1 MKKLVMLLIC
11 VLGIMSISWGES
23 FRTFKELKKQVITLR
38 NWELMQEFNLE
49 GERATEVFNILKKY
63 DDQREKI
70 LVKRRQLLK
79 NLKEKVENPAIPEE
93 ELTKLIKEVKEID
106 VQLAELKG
114 KEIKALSKVFSIREI
129 GKYVLFMERFP
140 RMMRKALRMHKVQNR
155 GLKDK

>member
-1 MKKLVMLLIC
+1 MLLIC

-23 FRTFKELKKQVITLR
+23 FRTFKDVKKQVITLR

-49 GERATEVFNILKKY
+49 GKRATEVFNILKKY

-106 VQLAELKG
+106 VQLAELRG

>member
-23 FRTFKELKKQVITLR
+23 FRTFKDLKKQVITLR

-106 VQLAELKG
+106 VQLAKLRG

-140 RMMRKALRMHKVQNR
+140 RMMREALRMHRMQKR
-155 GLKDK
+155 GLEEK

>member
-23 FRTFKELKKQVITLR
+23 FRTFKDLKKQVITLR

-106 VQLAELKG
+106 VQLAELRG

-140 RMMRKALRMHKVQNR
+140 RMMREALRMHRMQKR
-155 GLKDK
+155 GLEEK

>member
-1 MKKLVMLLIC
+1 
-11 VLGIMSISWGES
+11 MSISWGES
-23 FRTFKELKKQVITLR
+23 FRKFKDLKKQVITLR

-49 GERATEVFNILKKY
+49 GKRATEVFNILKKY

>member
-1 MKKLVMLLIC
+1 MLLIC
-11 VLGIMSISWGES
+11 ILATMSISWGES
-23 FRTFKELKKQVITLR
+23 FRTFKDVKKQVITLR

-93 ELTKLIKEVKEID
+93 ELTKLVKEVKEID

>member
-1 MKKLVMLLIC
+1 MLLIC
-11 VLGIMSISWGES
+11 VLATMSISWGES
-23 FRTFKELKKQVITLR
+23 FRTFKDVKKQVITLR

-63 DDQREKI
+63 DDEREKI
-70 LVKRRQLLK
+70 LVKRRQILK

-106 VQLAELKG
+106 AQLAELKG

-140 RMMRKALRMHKVQNR
+140 RMMREALRMHRMQKR
-155 GLKDK
+155 GLEDK